1 MCFLPVGHTHED
13 IDQGFSCIARHLR
26 HVNAYTFAQLVK
38 CVQESFRKE
47 NKPPNVFQIGQTLI
61 GSYLL
66 SLLRSKPCH
75 HGRTT
80 TSTGSHG
87 THTTI
92 KCRCI
97 TKNGINHLDISAIIQ
112 ALLSK
117 VSKLWSKKQGRTHQ
131 YGADM
136 PGCCWE
142 PRISPRSPQ
151 ALHATLIFMKDK
163 RPKVERKGKCENGA
177 LLKHIASIVHPCV
190 PMADMSTEIAQ

>member
-1 MCFLPVGHTHED
+1 MFFKLEKLLNGSHLFRLP
-13 IDQGFSCIARHLR
+13 
-26 HVNAYTFAQLVK
+26 
-38 CVQESFRKE
+38 
-47 NKPPNVFQIGQTLI
+47 
-61 GSYLL
+61 
-66 SLLRSKPCH
+66 RSKPCR

-131 YGADM
+131 HGTDM

-163 RPKVERKGKCENGA
+163 RPKVERKGKCKNGA
-177 LLKHIASIVHPCV
+177 FLKHIASIFDPCV